1 MIWSKAC
8 PRCNGD
14 LVMESDRW
22 GRYITC
28 VGCGFTRFR
37 LITSETLRRS
47 REASILDF
55 PIRRTSAG
63 PSPVG

>member
-8 PRCNGD
+8 PRCYGD

-22 GRYITC
+22 GRYISCTR
-28 VGCGFTRFR
+28 CGFTRFR

-47 REASILDF
+47 REASVLDF
-55 PIRRTSAG
+55 PLHRTTASQSPAG
-63 PSPVG
+63 